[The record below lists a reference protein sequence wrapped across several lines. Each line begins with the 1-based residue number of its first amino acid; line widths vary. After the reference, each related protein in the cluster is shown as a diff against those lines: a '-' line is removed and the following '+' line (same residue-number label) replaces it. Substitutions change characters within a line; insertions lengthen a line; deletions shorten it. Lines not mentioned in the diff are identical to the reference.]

1 MWHLPYANVAQKA
14 SSAFFTTKGASFEMD
29 KTSGK
34 SIAEMD
40 KILDKYATDVKRL
53 LQQQAALAKFGSFA
67 FRETDLLKI
76 LNEAARIC
84 ADSLNVQFC
93 KVVRYRSKEN
103 DLLVEAACGWDSNVI
118 GRVVSLADASTPQG
132 RAYITG
138 EPVIIRNLNTAN
150 DLSLPAFYGQHGIVS
165 TIDVLIKGIDGQPYG
180 VLEVDSPTPHAY
192 DDHDISFLT
201 GFANVLAEAVAT
213 QARTQ
218 ALRKLVDENN
228 VLARE
233 LKHRVRNNLQLIM
246 AMLDRHAATLDD
258 GPPKQGIETITLR
271 LMTMARMY
279 DSLLGSGLANTV
291 DLGAYLRQICRDLA
305 DIHGAEHQNVQ
316 QVCSLR
322 THESRSEYSHSPG
335 NGCC

>member
-1 MWHLPYANVAQKA
+1 
-14 SSAFFTTKGASFEMD
+14 MD

-34 SIAEMD
+34 SIAEMN

-165 TIDVLIKGIDGQPYG
+165 TIDVLIKGMDSQPTVYWR
-180 VLEVDSPTPHAY
+180 SIAPPHMPT
-192 DDHDISFLT
+192 
-201 GFANVLAEAVAT
+201 
-213 QARTQ
+213 
-218 ALRKLVDENN
+218 
-228 VLARE
+228 
-233 LKHRVRNNLQLIM
+233 
-246 AMLDRHAATLDD
+246 
-258 GPPKQGIETITLR
+258 TIT
-271 LMTMARMY
+271 T
-279 DSLLGSGLANTV
+279 SV
-291 DLGAYLRQICRDLA
+291 F
-305 DIHGAEHQNVQ
+305 
-316 QVCSLR
+316 
-322 THESRSEYSHSPG
+322 
-335 NGCC
+335 